1 MPESENS
8 DTWKLIYTR
17 SRQEKKVSDWLT
29 KYQIEHY
36 LPLMRT
42 LRVWSDRKKWVDM
55 PLFNGYIFV
64 HPDSNQ
70 RDQILPIPGVVKFIR
85 HNGEDA
91 KVRPET
97 IELIRELLEKGYN
110 VSQLDGNEDFGP
122 GDKAQVLDG
131 PWKGQEVEI
140 LDLAGESYV
149 LVTFEHIEYTLK
161 VRLPKEI
168 LQLTQK
174 GSGNNSLWGH
184 L

>member
-1 MPESENS
+1 MSENEEH
-8 DTWKLIYTR
+8 WKLIYTR
-17 SRQEKKVSDWLT
+17 SRQEKKVSDWLN

-36 LPLMRT
+36 LPLVRT
-42 LRVWSDRKKWVDM
+42 LRMWSDRKKWVDM

-64 HPDSNQ
+64 NPDANQ

-110 VSQLDGNEDFGP
+110 VSQVDGSEGFGP
-122 GDKAQVLDG
+122 GDRAKVLDG
-131 PWKGQEVEI
+131 PWKGQEVEV
-140 LDLAGESYV
+140 LESAGEAFV

-174 GSGNNSLWGH
+174 SGGNKSLWGH